1 MNPLKQGLRLVIRC
15 FYIFITTV
23 VKEVNPLKQGL
34 RRCLILFVQLIELQ
48 VKEVNPLKQ
57 GLRHFSSST
66 ISICGVIC

>member
-1 MNPLKQGLRLVIRC
+1 MRELLPYKVIG
-15 FYIFITTV
+15 